1 MALSGRNALLPALR
15 SSEDEGQ
22 SNFINPGLVL
32 IGAGF
37 DRDILPELRFE
48 RNFNDLNFQNTA
60 VPEALREQSSIHNE
74 IGWDLSG
81 ALTWRPFDTQNV
93 VVRVSGAVLLP
104 GRGFDDLYTSEPANH
119 YYYSTL
125 FNTVLR
131 Y

>member
-1 MALSGRNALLPALR
+1 M
-15 SSEDEGQ
+15 
-22 SNFINPGLVL
+22 L

-37 DRDILPELRFE
+37 DLDILPELRFAG
-48 RNFNDLNFQNTA
+48 NFNPLNFQNTA
-60 VPEALREQSSIHNE
+60 VLEALREQSPIHNE

-93 VVRVSGAVLLP
+93 VVRLS